1 MKHIVFVM
9 VENNIMEYDVVQ
21 YGILQYD
28 IAYNSRILYDMV

>member
-1 MKHIVFVM
+1 M